1 MLKELPTILYYYFEF
16 KTTKSAISDFFSVQI
31 FSEPNVLLLVNLYV
45 YFCFL
50 FFFLLFGILLM
61 HNNILIILMLIEML
75 IISIALLLVISYTYN
90 NFFLGFVFGYCLLI
104 MAGSESAIA
113 LSFLLSFCFIEKNI
127 NVAFISRIKG

>member
-1 MLKELPTILYYYFEF
+1 MLKELPSIFYYYFEF
-16 KTTKSAISDFFSVQI
+16 KITKGAISDFLLLQI
-31 FSEPNVLLLVNLYV
+31 FSESNVLLLVNLYV
-45 YFCFL
+45 YFFFI
-50 FFFLLFGILLM
+50 FFFLLFGIILM

-75 IISIALLLVISYTYN
+75 IIGIALMLVVSYSYN